1 MTRLRFLLLE
11 DNPLDAEMSA
21 VMLMDAGLDFDSLRV
36 ETHTAFEQALATEP
50 FDLIL
55 ADYQLP
61 GFDGL
66 TALEITRTRC
76 PEVPF
81 IFVTASM
88 GEEQA
93 IESLKNGATDYV
105 LKQRMERLVPAVMR
119 ALREAQERRD
129 RLQAERELRAREH
142 QYIEQLQGLNRAALA
157 INSALSVEQVLQVI
171 TDQAATIIGAHQSA
185 TSMRVNQDWAQSI
198 NAIYLSDKYTQWRDY
213 DAQPTGA
220 GIYSHVCEINRP
232 LRLTQTQLET
242 HLRWNAFG
250 QEAANHPPLR
260 GWLAVPLVARNGH
273 NIGLIQ
279 LSDKLEGDFSE
290 ADETI
295 LVQLAQ
301 MASVAVENVQL
312 YEAERQAKTTAEA
325 ANRLKDEFLAVL
337 SHELRSPLNPI
348 LGWVRLLRGGLLDP
362 NRQAEALET
371 IERNAKLQ
379 TQLIEDLL
387 DISRIMQGKLTLTTA
402 PVNIPF
408 VIRAALE
415 TVRLSAE
422 AKQIA
427 IDLNLPSTTA
437 EGVSQEAATI
447 LGDAARLQQVIWN
460 LLTNAIKFTPGGG
473 RITVKLETVMGDGMI
488 KGRDDEKAPSYS
500 PTLSVLEPVEK
511 LSYPLTYAQITI
523 TDTGKGINP
532 EFLPYVFDY
541 FRQEDGSTTRKFGG
555 LGLGLAIVRQ
565 IVELHGGT
573 VAAESQGENLG
584 ATFTVQLP
592 IAQQAMTATA
602 HPIQTRTATPQPLN
616 NLKILVVDDDIDT
629 LRFQEFVLEQ
639 NGASVIAVPSG
650 KEALQIF
657 AQSTPDVLVS
667 DIGMA
672 EMDGYM
678 LIQQIRALPPEQ
690 GGTIPA
696 IALTAYAGEKDA
708 QQAVAA
714 GYQQHIP
721 KPVAPEE
728 LVGAITMLLEQRG
741 SGGAPRSQSLS
752 E

>member
-1 MTRLRFLLLE
+1 MMRLRFLLLE
-11 DNPLDAEMSA
+11 DNLLDAEMSA
-21 VMLMDAGLDFDSLRV
+21 VMLMDAGIDFDSLRV
-36 ETHTAFEQALATEP
+36 ETRTAFEQALATEP

-66 TALEITRTRC
+66 TALEMTRTCC

-93 IESLKNGATDYV
+93 IESLKKGATDYV

-129 RLQAERELRAREH
+129 RLQAERELRARKH

-171 TDQAATIIGAHQSA
+171 TDQAATIIGTHQSA
-185 TSMRVNQDWAQSI
+185 TSMTINQDWAQSI

-220 GIYSHVCEINRP
+220 GIYSHACKNNRP
-232 LRLTQTQLET
+232 LRLTQTQLEN
-242 HLRWNAFG
+242 HPHWNAFG
-250 QEAANHPPLR
+250 REAANHPPLR
-260 GWLAVPLVARNGH
+260 GWLAAPLVARDGH
-273 NIGLIQ
+273 NVGLIQ

-312 YEAERQAKTTAEA
+312 YEAERQARITAEA
-325 ANRLKDEFLAVL
+325 AWKEAQTANRLKDEFLAVL

-362 NRQAEALET
+362 TRQAEALET

-402 PVNIPF
+402 PVNLRF
-408 VIRAALE
+408 VIRAAIE

-422 AKQIA
+422 AKQIV

-437 EGVSQEAATI
+437 DGASQEAAII

-460 LLTNAIKFTPGGG
+460 LLTNAIKFTPIGG
-473 RITVKLETVMGDGMI
+473 RVTVKLETVMDDGMRG
-488 KGRDDEKAPSYS
+488 GRDGKKAPSHS
-500 PTLSVLEPVEK
+500 PTFPLSHP
-511 LSYPLTYAQITI
+511 PTYAQITI

-565 IVELHGGT
+565 LVELHGGT
-573 VAAESQGENLG
+573 VTAESQGKNLG

-592 IAQQAMTATA
+592 IAQQAMTAIA
-602 HPIQTRTATPQPLN
+602 HPLQTRIGSSKALD
-616 NLKILVVDDDIDT
+616 NLQILVVDDDIDT

-657 AQSTPDVLVS
+657 AQFTPDVLVS

-678 LIQQIRALPPEQ
+678 LIQQVRALPPER

-696 IALTAYAGEKDA
+696 IALTAYAGEKDC
-708 QQAVAA
+708 QRTIAA
-714 GYQQHIP
+714 GYQQHVP
-721 KPVAPEE
+721 KPIEPEE
-728 LVGAITMLLEQRG
+728 LVEVITMLLGQRV
-741 SGGAPRSQSLS
+741 
-752 E
+752 